1 MATNSRNL
9 AWRTSWTAWKGK
21 IYEAWR
27 WAPRLEGIQ
36 YATRVE
42 HKAITNSSRK
52 NEVAGPKWKWCLAVN
67 VSGGESKIW
76 CSKEQYCI
84 GTWNVRSMDQGKLDV
99 VKQEMARLNINIVG
113 FSELK
118 WMKMSLTPLFFSV
131 TKCAFQSFILN
142 FFLHSVHLYPLFSI
156 HYLCNWLTQ

>member
-36 YATRVE
+36 YATRIE
-42 HKAITNSSRK
+42 HRAITNSSRK

-99 VKQEMARLNINIVG
+99 VKQGMARLNINIVG

-131 TKCAFQSFILN
+131 TKCECSSEF
-142 FFLHSVHLYPLFSI
+142 HP
-156 HYLCNWLTQ
+156 